1 VPSNPFNPAV
11 ESITAFFPCLDD
23 EATIASVVTGACKTI
38 EEVGADGEVIVVND
52 GSTDRSQEV
61 LEELSDSQPWLRIVV
76 HEHSRGYGGALL
88 SGFAG
93 ATKQWVFYTDGDGQ
107 FDPTEL
113 ALLVDQAH
121 DDVDVVQGVR
131 RRRAENPVRRLGGRI
146 YHRLVVVLFGLQLKG
161 FDSDFRLIRRSLLE
175 RVELSERSGL
185 IGIEMV
191 RKFQDAGATFV
202 KVPIHHYPRR
212 HGRSHRVRMAD
223 GPRTSWDL
231 LRLWVRLIVR
241 REGQRAT
248 RTAGARSS

>member
-1 VPSNPFNPAV
+1 VPSTPANPAV

-23 EATIASVVTGACKTI
+23 EATIASMVNAAVKTI

-107 FDPTEL
+107 FDAAEL
-113 ALLVDQAH
+113 ALLVDDAAA
-121 DDVDVVQGVR
+121 DVDVVQGVR
-131 RRRAENPVRRLGGRI
+131 RRRAENPLRRLGGRV
-146 YHRLVVVLFGLQLKG
+146 YHRMVVLLFGLKLKG
-161 FDSDFRLIRRSLLE
+161 FDSDFRLIRRSLLD
-175 RVELSERSGL
+175 RVELSERTGV

-191 RKFQDAGATFV
+191 RKFQDAGARFV
-202 KVPIHHYPRR
+202 RVPINHYPRR
-212 HGRSHRVRMAD
+212 HGRSHRVRVAE
-223 GPRTSWDL
+223 GPRTFWGL
-231 LRLWVRLIVR
+231 IRLWFRLMVR
-241 REGQRAT
+241 REGRQAT
-248 RTAGARSS
+248 T

>member
-1 VPSNPFNPAV
+1 MPSSPVNPAV
-11 ESITAFFPCLDD
+11 ESISAFFPCLDD
-23 EATIASVVTGACKTI
+23 EATIAAMVTAAVETI
-38 EEVGADGEVIVVND
+38 AEVGAEGEVIVVND

-61 LEELSDSQPWLRIVV
+61 LEELSDSQSSLRIVV

-113 ALLVDQAH
+113 ALLVDHAGA
-121 DDVDVVQGVR
+121 DVDVVQGVR
-131 RRRAENPVRRLGGRI
+131 RRRAESPVRRLGGRL
-146 YHRLVVVLFGLQLKG
+146 YHRLTVMLFGLKIRG
-161 FDSDFRLIRRSLLE
+161 ADSDFRLIRRSLLE
-175 RVELSERSGL
+175 RVELSQRSGV

-231 LRLWVRLIVR
+231 LRLWFRLIVR
-241 REGQRAT
+241 REGR
-248 RTAGARSS
+248 RSARPVGSS

>member
-1 VPSNPFNPAV
+1 MPSTPANLAV

-23 EATIASVVTGACKTI
+23 EATIASMVNAAVKTI

-61 LEELSDSQPWLRIVV
+61 LEELSDTQPWLRIVV

-93 ATKQWVFYTDGDGQ
+93 ATKDWVFYTDGDGQ

-113 ALLVDQAH
+113 ALLVDNAGVG
-121 DDVDVVQGVR
+121 VDVVQGVR
-131 RRRAENPVRRLGGRI
+131 RRRAENPMRRLGGRM
-146 YHRLVVVLFGLQLKG
+146 YHRLVVTLFGLRLTG
-161 FDSDFRLIRRSLLE
+161 FDSDFRLIRRSLLD
-175 RVELSERSGL
+175 RVELSQRSGV

-202 KVPIHHYPRR
+202 KVPINHYPRR
-212 HGRSHRVRMAD
+212 HGRSHRVRVTE
-223 GPRTSWDL
+223 GPRTFWDL
-231 LRLWVRLIVR
+231 LRLWFRLIVA
-241 REGQRAT
+241 REGRRSPRA
-248 RTAGARSS
+248 AGSGTP